1 MKGQRNTVLFLIRFF
16 VTYFIL
22 FGTYSFYLNKTQQKE
37 GVFSCSPITKT
48 VANQT
53 KTLLSLFDYEVETL
67 QHTDE
72 MSMKVILNNTYVS
85 RVIEGCNSISI
96 NILFVSF
103 IVAFA
108 EGFKKTLIFI
118 IAGSLLLYVVN
129 VLRIVILAIALYHYP
144 NQEEILHGVVFPGII
159 YGMVFLLWMLWI
171 KMLVSKNEAED
182 A

>member
-37 GVFSCSPITKT
+37 GVFSCSPITKA

-53 KTLLSLFDYEVETL
+53 KTLLSVFDYNVEIL
-67 QHTDE
+67 QHTEE

-96 NILFVSF
+96 IILFIAF
-103 IVAFA
+103 IVAFRGGIK
-108 EGFKKTLIFI
+108 ETIIFGVI
-118 IAGSLLLYVVN
+118 GS
-129 VLRIVILAIALYHYP
+129 I
-144 NQEEILHGVVFPGII
+144 II
-159 YGMVFLLWMLWI
+159 YGVNIVRISFLTAMIYEYQHYQDVLHNIVFPLIIYGTTFLLWIVWVH
-171 KMLVSKNEAED
+171 KFSNYKK
-182 A
+182 

>member
-22 FGTYSFYLNKTQQKE
+22 FGTYSFYLNKIKQKE

-53 KTLLSLFDYEVETL
+53 KTLLSVFDYNVETL
-67 QHTDE
+67 QHTEE

-96 NILFVSF
+96 IILFIAF
-103 IVAFA
+103 IVAFRGGIK
-108 EGFKKTLIFI
+108 ETIIFGTI
-118 IAGSLLLYVVN
+118 GS
-129 VLRIVILAIALYHYP
+129 I
-144 NQEEILHGVVFPGII
+144 II
-159 YGMVFLLWMLWI
+159 YGVNIIRISFLTAMIYEYKHYQDVLHNIVFPLIIYGTTFLLWIVWVH
-171 KMLVSKNEAED
+171 KFSNYKK
-182 A
+182 

>member
-37 GVFSCSPITKT
+37 GVFSCSPITKA

-53 KTLLSLFDYEVETL
+53 KTLLYVFDYNVEIL
-67 QHTDE
+67 QHTEE

-96 NILFVSF
+96 IILFIAF
-103 IVAFA
+103 IVAFRGGIK
-108 EGFKKTLIFI
+108 ETIIFGVI
-118 IAGSLLLYVVN
+118 GS
-129 VLRIVILAIALYHYP
+129 I
-144 NQEEILHGVVFPGII
+144 II
-159 YGMVFLLWMLWI
+159 YGVNIVRISFLTAMIYEYQHYQDVLHNIVFPLIIYGTTFLLWIVWVH
-171 KMLVSKNEAED
+171 KFSNHKK
-182 A
+182 

>member
-96 NILFVSF
+96 IILFIAF
-103 IVAFA
+103 IVAFRGGIK
-108 EGFKKTLIFI
+108 ETIIFGVI
-118 IAGSLLLYVVN
+118 GS
-129 VLRIVILAIALYHYP
+129 I
-144 NQEEILHGVVFPGII
+144 II
-159 YGMVFLLWMLWI
+159 YGVNIVRISFLTAMIYEYQPYQDVLHNIVFPLIIYGTNFLLWIVWVH
-171 KMLVSKNEAED
+171 KFSNYKK
-182 A
+182 

>member
-37 GVFSCSPITKT
+37 GVFSCSPITKA

-53 KTLLSLFDYEVETL
+53 KTLLSVFDYNVEIL
-67 QHTDE
+67 QHTEE

-96 NILFVSF
+96 IILFIAF
-103 IVAFA
+103 IVAFRGGIK
-108 EGFKKTLIFI
+108 ETIIFGTI
-118 IAGSLLLYVVN
+118 GS
-129 VLRIVILAIALYHYP
+129 I
-144 NQEEILHGVVFPGII
+144 II
-159 YGMVFLLWMLWI
+159 YGVNI
-171 KMLVSKNEAED
+171 IRI
-182 A
+182 

>member
-37 GVFSCSPITKT
+37 GVFSCSPITKA

-53 KTLLSLFDYEVETL
+53 KTLLSVFDYNVEIL
-67 QHTDE
+67 QHTEE

-96 NILFVSF
+96 IILFIAF
-103 IVAFA
+103 IVAFRGGIK
-108 EGFKKTLIFI
+108 ETIIFGAI
-118 IAGSLLLYVVN
+118 GS
-129 VLRIVILAIALYHYP
+129 I
-144 NQEEILHGVVFPGII
+144 II
-159 YGMVFLLWMLWI
+159 YGVNIIRISFLTAMIYEYQHYQDVLHNIVFPLIIYGTTFLLWIVWVH
-171 KMLVSKNEAED
+171 KFSNYKK
-182 A
+182 

>member
-22 FGTYSFYLNKTQQKE
+22 FGTYSFYLNKTKQKE

-96 NILFVSF
+96 IILFIAF
-103 IVAFA
+103 IVAFRGGIK
-108 EGFKKTLIFI
+108 ETIIFGVI
-118 IAGSLLLYVVN
+118 GS
-129 VLRIVILAIALYHYP
+129 I
-144 NQEEILHGVVFPGII
+144 II
-159 YGMVFLLWMLWI
+159 YGVNIVRISFLTAMIYEYQHYQDVFHNIVFPLIIYGTTFLLWIVWVH
-171 KMLVSKNEAED
+171 KFSNYKK
-182 A
+182 